1 MRNTG
6 WWDVVWNSYEDE
18 RFKQTFRLSKATFN
32 YVLSFIR
39 DRITKDVNVE
49 VPICPE
55 MRLGICLYRLRG
67 DYMYTIGE
75 MAGIAE
81 STVCQIVIEV
91 SEAIVETLWKDGVD
105 KYFPQTEKDFKTGLL
120 DMDEEWQFPFAFCGI
135 DGSHLP
141 IKCPNGGSESM
152 KQYYNFKNFYS
163 VILLALVD
171 AKYRI
176 IWASLGAPGNTH
188 DSTYFQST
196 SLWEHITNGRVLPE
210 LVQEI
215 DNVEIPPMILADG
228 AFPLRSWICK
238 PHGDAIPTPEKR
250 YFNYRLSRARMVTEG
265 AFGRLKS
272 RFRVL
277 HRKCE
282 SHKDTVKAM
291 GLACV
296 VLHNIC
302 IEKGDLVPR
311 NLDLTVDQAT
321 NKRRSRDEI
330 RDLLALTGPRQYRNF
345 QTDKNAGVKVR
356 NTITRTFWDEKN
368 NE

>member
-1 MRNTG
+1 MAAVNKQRRVMLSLILLYKKRRNNWLNRRKRILATLSLILERRRREVLSILTAITTQIGQITTFRIHNNRFRSCRRRLRNTG

-176 IWASLGAPGNTH
+176 I
-188 DSTYFQST
+188 
-196 SLWEHITNGRVLPE
+196 
-210 LVQEI
+210 
-215 DNVEIPPMILADG
+215 
-228 AFPLRSWICK
+228 
-238 PHGDAIPTPEKR
+238 
-250 YFNYRLSRARMVTEG
+250 
-265 AFGRLKS
+265 
-272 RFRVL
+272 
-277 HRKCE
+277 
-282 SHKDTVKAM
+282 
-291 GLACV
+291 
-296 VLHNIC
+296 
-302 IEKGDLVPR
+302 
-311 NLDLTVDQAT
+311 
-321 NKRRSRDEI
+321 
-330 RDLLALTGPRQYRNF
+330 
-345 QTDKNAGVKVR
+345 
-356 NTITRTFWDEKN
+356 
-368 NE
+368 